1 MKRIQVNNNDG
12 KYSKNEDHLNLELT
26 KNIMNRAS
34 FGVIFLKHRYKRIIY
49 HHSKQHKMIKKCIC
63 DRVP

>member
-12 KYSKNEDHLNLELT
+12 KYSKNENHLNLQLT
-26 KNIMNRAS
+26 KKYYGPCNFWCYFPKAKKI
-34 FGVIFLKHRYKRIIY
+34 VY

-63 DRVP
+63 DRMP